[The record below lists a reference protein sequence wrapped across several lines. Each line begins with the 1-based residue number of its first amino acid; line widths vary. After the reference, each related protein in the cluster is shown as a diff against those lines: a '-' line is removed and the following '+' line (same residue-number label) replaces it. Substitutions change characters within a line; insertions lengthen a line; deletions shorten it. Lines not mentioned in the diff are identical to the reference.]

1 MSLANDNSLA
11 SYGAACREASSEA
24 ASVKDTPIR
33 KYQFRL
39 CTVSCS
45 CMVAIQ
51 TWFIYGYSI
60 GYTAPVLNDLG
71 EVNNTFTSLN
81 TISYQDTFSVSDWLN
96 SPQLIYNFATLLMY
110 AYLNCRCSYL

>member
-1 MSLANDNSLA
+1 MEEVEPKDSESVNTEISLANDNLLA
-11 SYGAACREASSEA
+11 SYGACREASSEA
-24 ASVKDTPIR
+24 GSVMDTPIH

-39 CTVSCS
+39 CTVICS

-60 GYTAPVLNDLG
+60 GYTAPVLNELG

-81 TISYQDTFSVSDWLN
+81 RIIYQDTFSVS
-96 SPQLIYNFATLLMY
+96 
-110 AYLNCRCSYL
+110 